1 MTMRSCAA
9 ALLAASLLG
18 SVTALAQTPA
28 PQKPP
33 AAQDTKGKLGEWP
46 PLKDTDTERVLGL
59 IGQFRKPNPQLG
71 DEAKKQLIQL
81 GDPAMPL
88 LMQNVSDRAD
98 NVNAQLVAVL
108 DEVLGKQHAA
118 LMARETKKPR
128 IELRRYLTRRLCRFG
143 DPDMVPIFDSLQK
156 DKDEATV
163 FFAQLG
169 LLAQKRKDALAPV
182 LTYTKTRWNDVGA
195 LVAEVLT
202 PARSQEL
209 GDAVFEAI
217 AKAPAVDQM
226 AGLRLLR
233 HLMVKEQAV
242 ILRRYLEASEHTVK
256 REAVNTARA
265 LHGEPPI
272 ENLSVFQAI
281 EHAKQWLQK
290 L

>member
-1 MTMRSCAA
+1 MTMRSRAA
-9 ALLAASLLG
+9 AMLAASLL
-18 SVTALAQTPA
+18 VTAAAGAQQPA

-33 AAQDTKGKLGEWP
+33 AAQETKGKLSEWP
-46 PLKDTDTERVLGL
+46 PLKDTDNERVLGL

-71 DEAKKQLIQL
+71 EDAKKQLIQL
-81 GDPAMPL
+81 GDPAMPR

-98 NVNAQLVAVL
+98 NVNPQLFAVL

-118 LMARETKKPR
+118 LMARETKKPST
-128 IELRRYLTRRLCRFG
+128 ELRRYLTRRLCRFG
-143 DPDMVPIFDSLQK
+143 DPDMAPIFEGLQK
-156 DKDEATV
+156 DKDESTV
-163 FFAQLG
+163 FYAQLG
-169 LLAQKRKDALAPV
+169 LLALKHKDALAPV
-182 LTYTKTRWNDVGA
+182 LAYTKTRWNDVGA
-195 LVAEVLT
+195 LTAEVLT
-202 PARSQEL
+202 PARCREL
-209 GDAVFEAI
+209 GDAAFEAI

-233 HLMVKEQAV
+233 FLMVKEQSV

-256 REAVNTARA
+256 REAVNTARV
-265 LHGEPPI
+265 LNGEPPI